1 MSNYISSADLNGIGE
16 LTAVK
21 GQMAYYYG
29 LSDFWLQIFA
39 DQDLVD
45 SLLEVSTQQLGDQ
58 YGQFLQR
65 AGNISLRTIQES
77 YNSQLKLFLFSPSD
91 AVDGL
96 TGSVF
101 KLPERTTK
109 ISFIMNRPM
118 LPSISLS
125 QGVHFEINEDYTE
138 ISFFKP
144 LAELGFPQRVTS
156 DGVTQFALWASN
168 VCIDED
174 VIYSQFGRAVG
185 MTTDRAIGNYK
196 DFINGLYFLYS
207 HGPVINY
214 IQAGVNLAL
223 GIPTVRANEKVMSV
237 LQNPINGHW
246 EILTAT
252 NFYDIPYGF
261 QPDIAVGDALEE
273 GTQMIN
279 WVDIRDYQKSGEW
292 WYNTFIP
299 GELTGGVQYPPVQPN
314 TDMAYIMRNYLRF
327 NTFMVLFQQTGV
339 DLQGYYTVSD
349 VIWRARPSHTFPVFV
364 WRAPMG
370 DEIIYITDEDFEMN
384 QRVDIED
391 NIYDTA
397 IIDFVRGDQSTY
409 FDRGTN
415 FYNRCQIPVYH
426 QQMLGDFPKLGE
438 FRGRNADGSALSGIG
453 GWVQEAG
460 ETVESDVY
468 RVDPVFS
475 SRGSMVVPRGRST
488 GIRSYRGSEVST
500 STGLVRSYLNAAGE
514 SLELDTRNIVPLYL
528 CGADELKE
536 KLAKI
541 NMQSSADMVVFD
553 SHPFWADAVPLQDA
567 YDDIMVRTSGTVADE
582 YDPTLEKV
590 FTFKYTEDYVPP
602 ILSKHAGQMYVPRKV
617 DLPAVGKLLF
627 AEIFQDHWSVSLVV
641 EQADI
646 LPTYFPVNDGD
657 PIEMT
662 LAFSEIE
669 DSSPINRSTY
679 LANAALTDA
688 RSVQDG
694 HYRDGRDG
702 ETLKWDRSGNFGGE
716 LKAIIRRD

>member
-1 MSNYISSADLNGIGE
+1 MSNYISSADLTGIGE
-16 LTAVK
+16 RAAVK

-39 DQDLVD
+39 DQDIVD
-45 SLLEVSTQQLGDQ
+45 SLLEVSTQQLGDA
-58 YGQFLQR
+58 YGGFLQR
-65 AGNISLRTIQES
+65 AGNLSLRTIQES
-77 YNSQLKLFLFSPSD
+77 YNSQLKLFLFNPAD
-91 AVDGL
+91 AIDGL

-109 ISFIMNRPM
+109 IDFIMNRPM
-118 LPSISLS
+118 LPTISLS
-125 QGVHFEINEDYTE
+125 QGVHFEISEDYTQ
-138 ISFFKP
+138 ISFYKP
-144 LAELGFPQRVTS
+144 LAELGFPQRVTAE
-156 DGVTQFALWASN
+156 GVTQFALWASN

-174 VIYSQFGRAVG
+174 IIYSQFGRAVG
-185 MTTDRAIGNYK
+185 MTQDRAIGNYK
-196 DFINGLYFLYS
+196 DFVNGLYFLYS

-223 GIPTVRANEKVMSV
+223 GIPTVRANERVMNV

-261 QPDIAVGDALEE
+261 QPDVAVGDDLIE
-273 GTQMIN
+273 GTQLIN
-279 WVDIRDYQKSGEW
+279 WVDIKDYQKSGEW

-314 TDMAYIMRNYLRF
+314 TDMAYIMRNYLKY

-339 DLQGYYTVSD
+339 DLKGYYTVSD

-370 DEIIYITDEDFEMN
+370 DEIVYITDTDFEMN

-397 IIDFVRGDQSTY
+397 IIDFVRGDRATY

-426 QQMLGDFPKLGE
+426 QQLLGDNPKLGE
-438 FRGRNADGSALSGIG
+438 FRGRNADGTALSGIG
-453 GWVQEAG
+453 GWVTEAG
-460 ETVESDVY
+460 EDVESDIH

-475 SRGSMVVPRGRST
+475 SRGSMAVVRGRST
-488 GIRSYRGSEVST
+488 GIRGKRGSDTST
-500 STGLVRSYLNAAGE
+500 SIGLVRTYLNADGQA
-514 SLELDTRNIVPLYL
+514 LQADTRNIVPLYL
-528 CGADELKE
+528 CHEDELKD

-541 NMQSSADMVVFD
+541 NVSAALVQSGA
-553 SHPFWADAVPLQDA
+553 HPFWAGDIALQDH
-567 YDDIMVRTSGTVADE
+567 YDDIIVRTAGTTADA

-590 FTFKYTEDYVPP
+590 FTFKYTDGYVPP
-602 ILSKHAGQMYVPRKV
+602 ILSKHAGQMYVPRKE
-617 DLPAVGKLLF
+617 DLPLTGKLLF
-627 AEIFQDHWSVSLVV
+627 SEIFQDNWSVSLVV

-662 LAFSEIE
+662 LAFTQTPGT
-669 DSSPINRSTY
+669 SPITRGTY
-679 LANAALTDA
+679 LANGALTDA
-688 RSVQDG
+688 RAVQDG
-694 HYRDGRDG
+694 HYRDGRGGGD
-702 ETLKWDRSGNFGGE
+702 LKFDRSGDFGGD
-716 LKAIIRRD
+716 LKVIIRRD